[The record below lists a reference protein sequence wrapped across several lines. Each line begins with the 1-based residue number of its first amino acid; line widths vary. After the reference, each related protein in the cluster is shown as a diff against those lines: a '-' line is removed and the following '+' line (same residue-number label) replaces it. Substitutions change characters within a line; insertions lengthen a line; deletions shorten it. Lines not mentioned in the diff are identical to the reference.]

1 MGFFYAKMKQEF
13 FSHDL
18 HGRNDGKLQTV
29 LMRHGLKGIG
39 AFWCIVEMLY
49 ENEGYLMRTE
59 CERIAFELRTEIDF
73 ILSIINDFDLFEIDD
88 DSFYSNSVLK
98 RLNIIN
104 EKRDKARKSAEIRW
118 TNANALRTQS
128 DGNAVKERK
137 EKKSKENIDVINPL
151 KKFSKP
157 TIQEVQTYMTELK
170 MPDLADRFISYYDS
184 NGWKVGKNPMKDW
197 KAAIRTWRSTNNEK
211 QIQTQSMYKKL

>member
-1 MGFFYAKMKQEF
+1 MK
-13 FSHDL
+13 
-18 HGRNDGKLQTV
+18 
-29 LMRHGLKGIG
+29 HGLKGIG

-49 ENEGYLMRTE
+49 ENEGYLMRSE
-59 CERIAFELRTEIDF
+59 CERIAFELRTDIDF
-73 ILSIINDFDLFEIDD
+73 ILSIIQDFNLFEIDE

-118 TNANALRTQS
+118 TNANAMRTQC

-137 EKKSKENIDVINPL
+137 EKKSKENNDIVTPL
-151 KKFSKP
+151 KKFNKP
-157 TIQEVQTYMTELK
+157 TFDEVRSYMAELK
-170 MPDLADRFISYYDS
+170 MMDIADRFISYYDS

-197 KAAIRTWRSTNNEK
+197 KAAIRTWKASNNEK
-211 QIQTQSMYKKL
+211 QTTTTESMYKKL